1 MIGLAASA
9 LTRLAAGGVF
19 CLLAIALVWWI
30 EREVPV
36 SIEVSTPKTI
46 TEVRRM
52 RIAAESTYPV
62 VRWQVLVLGQAQS
75 ASSSDQWSWHGTVE
89 APGGEEI
96 VVIAQADPA
105 AAQPHR
111 GLRLRL
117 GDLPERLVWG
127 SGDLVVTGT
136 IP

>member
-9 LTRLAAGGVF
+9 LTRLAAGGIF
-19 CLLAIALVWWI
+19 CLLAITLVWWI
-30 EREVPV
+30 ERDVPV
-36 SIEVSTPKTI
+36 STEMSPPSAIA
-46 TEVRRM
+46 EVRRL
-52 RIAAESTYPV
+52 RIAVESTYPV
-62 VRWQVLVLGQAQS
+62 TRWQVMVLGQAQPS
-75 ASSSDQWSWHGTVE
+75 TSSDQWSWQGSVE
-89 APGGEEI
+89 APVGEEL
-96 VVIAQADPA
+96 VVIAQADPVS
-105 AAQPHR
+105 AQPHR

>member
-9 LTRLAAGGVF
+9 LTRLAAGGSF
-19 CLLAIALVWWI
+19 CLLAIAMVWWI
-30 EREVPV
+30 EHDVPV
-36 SIEVSTPKTI
+36 ATGPAARAAV
-46 TEVRRM
+46 TEMRQV
-52 RIAAESTYPV
+52 RIAVESTYPV
-62 VRWQVLVLGQAQS
+62 ATWQVLVLGQAH
-75 ASSSDQWSWHGTVE
+75 AATSSDTWSWHGTVT
-89 APGGEEI
+89 APVGEEV

-105 AAQPHR
+105 ATQPHR

-127 SGDLVVTGT
+127 SGDLVITGT